1 MAGTIEINN
10 FPYNLLT
17 DDYRSDGTAPPDSPP
32 ESGGNAAMS
41 YYAPNGFNT
50 ARKIVISSETLT
62 FTEPE
67 YVNFLGY
74 GLGWMYLNPI
84 GTPLSGHTN
93 NTLHG
98 VKTVNYEGNAQ
109 GDMRNRRIY
118 SDGVTRFLRMECNTA
133 SPWASVGGGMINM
146 DMGRNLTPS
155 DFVYSFNVGKCVI
168 GSGKVPNY
176 PQLKDHRIGQYANLP
191 DGEHPNANSLYVK
204 AQGGGAAIDAYYI
217 ETEGGST
224 VGHDRYFPEG
234 GINRDSNLYGQ
245 GILWKQNTPDIED
258 GYHKINAYEDGKT
271 NYYTKIPSFW
281 PTSGYTYDH
290 IRSTSASRPRWSK
303 YQAYIGNLT
312 TEQDIYWDTTD
323 FYTQLNG
330 TIFVLANNSTIT
342 SATRFVPMI
351 VTDFISS
358 ESVEL
363 NLYAGHVG
371 GFEGNTI
378 FALDSQLNIIGSV
391 TL

>member
-67 YVNFLGY
+67 YVNYLGF

-84 GTPLSGHTN
+84 GTPLSNHSN

-109 GDMRNRRIY
+109 GAMRNRRIY

-133 SPWASVGGGMINM
+133 SPWESVGAGTINM

-168 GSGKVPNY
+168 GSGKVPKS
-176 PQLKDHRIGQYANLP
+176 PQLKDHRIGQNADLVG
-191 DGEHPNANSLYVK
+191 DGAHSLYVK
-204 AQGGGAAIDAYYI
+204 AQGDGSAVDLYFI
-217 ETEGGST
+217 ETEGGT
-224 VGHDRYFPEG
+224 VVGHDRYFPY
-234 GINRDSNLYGQ
+234 GINREGHLYGQ
-245 GILWKQNTPDIED
+245 GLLWKQNTPDVAN
-258 GYHKINAYEDGKT
+258 GYHIAQAYEDT
-271 NYYTKIPSFW
+271 LSNYYTQIPFS
-281 PTSGYTYDH
+281 PTYGYTYDH
-290 IRSTSASRPRWSK
+290 IRSTSASRPRFSK
-303 YQAYIGNLT
+303 WQAYIGNLS
-312 TEQDIYWDTTD
+312 TEQDILWDTTD

-378 FALDSQLNIIGSV
+378 FALDSQLNVIGSV

>member
-32 ESGGNAAMS
+32 ESGGTAAMS

-50 ARKIVISSETLT
+50 ARKIVISSSTLT

-67 YVNFLGY
+67 YVNFLGF

-84 GTPLSGHTN
+84 GTPFHSHTN

-98 VKTVNYEGNAQ
+98 VKTVGYEGDAQ

-118 SDGVTRFLRMECNTA
+118 SDGTTRFLRMETNTA

-146 DMGRNLTPS
+146 DMGRNLTQS

-168 GSGKVPNY
+168 GSGRVAGY

-191 DGEHPNANSLYVK
+191 PDEANANSLYVK
-204 AQGGGAAIDAYYI
+204 AQGDGAAVDLYFI
-217 ETEGGST
+217 ETEGGLV
-224 VGHDRYFPEG
+224 VGHDKYFPLG
-234 GINRDSNLYGQ
+234 GINREGNLYGH
-245 GILWKQNTPDIED
+245 GLLWKQNTPDVAD
-258 GYHKINAYEDGKT
+258 GYHVGQAWEDGVT
-271 NYYTKIPSFW
+271 SYYTVVPFA
-281 PTSGYTYDH
+281 PTYGYTYDH
-290 IRSTSASRPRWSK
+290 IRTTSPNRPRWSK
-303 YQAYIGNLT
+303 WQGTVQNVT

-330 TIFVLANNSTIT
+330 TIFVLANNSAIT

-351 VTDFISS
+351 ITDFISG

-378 FALDSQLNIIGSV
+378 FALDSQLNVIGSV

>member
-17 DDYRSDGTAPPDSPP
+17 DDYRSDGTAPPDDPP
-32 ESGGNAAMS
+32 VSGGNAAMS

-50 ARKIVISSETLT
+50 ARKIVISSTTLT
-62 FTEPE
+62 FTQPD

-74 GLGWMYLNPI
+74 GLGWMYINPI
-84 GTPLSGHTN
+84 GTPLSSHTN

-133 SPWASVGGGMINM
+133 SPWASVGAGTINM
-146 DMGRNLTPS
+146 DMGRNLNPS

-168 GSGKVPNY
+168 TSGKVPKS
-176 PQLKDHRIGQYANLP
+176 PQLKDARIGQFADLP
-191 DGEHPNANSLYVK
+191 SGDQPNANSLYVK
-204 AQGGGAAIDAYYI
+204 AQGDGPAVDCIYI
-217 ETEGGST
+217 ETEGGLAD
-224 VGHDRYFPEG
+224 GHDRYFPY
-234 GINRDSNLYGQ
+234 GINREGHLYGQ
-245 GILWKQNTPDIED
+245 GLLWKQNTPDVAN
-258 GYHKINAYEDGKT
+258 GYHIAQAYEDT
-271 NYYTKIPSFW
+271 LSNYYTQIPFS
-281 PTSGYTYDH
+281 PTYGYTYDH
-290 IRSTSASRPRWSK
+290 IHTTSASRPRYSK
-303 YQAYIGNLT
+303 WQGYIGNLT
-312 TEQDIYWDTTD
+312 TEQGIYWDTGD

-330 TIFVLANNSTIT
+330 TIFVLANSSTIT

-358 ESVEL
+358 GSVEL
-363 NLYAGHVG
+363 NLYAGHTG
-371 GFEGNTI
+371 GFAGNTI
-378 FALDSQLNIIGSV
+378 FALDSQLNVIGSV

>member
-17 DDYRSDGTAPPDSPP
+17 DDYRSDGTAPPDDPP
-32 ESGGNAAMS
+32 VSGGTAAMS

-62 FTEPE
+62 FQEPE

-84 GTPLSGHTN
+84 GTPLSNHSN

-109 GDMRNRRIY
+109 GAMRNRRIY
-118 SDGVTRFLRMECNTA
+118 SDGVTRFLRMETNTA
-133 SPWASVGGGMINM
+133 SPWASVGGGTINM
-146 DMGRNLTPS
+146 DMGRNLVPS

-168 GSGKVPNY
+168 GSGKVPQY
-176 PQLKDHRIGQYANLP
+176 PQLKDHRIGQYADLP
-191 DGEHPNANSLYVK
+191 SGDHPNANSVYVK
-204 AQGGGAAIDAYYI
+204 AQGGGSAIDAYYI
-217 ETEGGST
+217 ETEGGAN
-224 VGHDRYFPEG
+224 VGHDRYFPH
-234 GINRDSNLYGQ
+234 GINREGHLYGQ
-245 GILWKQNTPDIED
+245 GLLWKQNTPDVAN
-258 GYHKINAYEDGKT
+258 GYHIAQAYEDSLS
-271 NYYTKIPSFW
+271 NYYTQIPFS
-281 PTSGYTYDH
+281 PTYGYTYDH
-290 IRSTSASRPRWSK
+290 IHTTSASRPRYSK
-303 YQAYIGNLT
+303 WQAYIGNLS
-312 TEQDIYWDTTD
+312 TEQDILWDTTD

-330 TIFVLANNSTIT
+330 TIFVLANNATIT
-342 SATRFVPMI
+342 NATRFVPMI
-351 VTDFISS
+351 ITDFISS

-378 FALDSQLNIIGSV
+378 FALDSQLNVIGSV

>member
-67 YVNFLGY
+67 YVNFVGF

-84 GTPLSGHTN
+84 GTPFQSHTT

-98 VKTVNYEGNAQ
+98 AKPVVYENDAQ

-118 SDGVTRFLRMECNTA
+118 SDGTTRFLRMETRTA

-168 GSGKVPNY
+168 GSGIVSNY
-176 PQLKDHRIGQYANLP
+176 PQLKDHRIGQYADLP
-191 DGEHPNANSLYVK
+191 NGDQANANSLYVK
-204 AQGGGAAIDAYYI
+204 WQGGNHAVDNYYI
-217 ETEGGST
+217 ETEGGS
-224 VGHDRYFPEG
+224 VIGHDRYFAA
-234 GINRDSNLYGQ
+234 GINRDGNLYGQ
-245 GILWKQNTPDIED
+245 GILWKQNTPDVAD
-258 GYHKINAYEDGKT
+258 GYHKVQAYEDGVS
-271 NYYTKIPSFW
+271 NYYTAVPFSPSH
-281 PTSGYTYDH
+281 GYTYDH
-290 IRSTSASRPRWSK
+290 IRTTSASRPRWSK

-330 TIFVLANNSTIT
+330 TIFVLANSSTIT

-358 ESVEL
+358 SSVEL

-371 GFEGNTI
+371 SFDGSTI
-378 FALDSQLNIIGSV
+378 FALDSQLNVIGSV